1 MRTLTEED
9 IRARAYKLW
18 KAAGE
23 HNTKMD
29 AFWYQAEKEL
39 LGDRAS
45 ENSAPNVARRRAI
58 RRRRKTV
65 PMVAH

>member
-18 KAAGE
+18 RAAGE
-23 HNTKMD
+23 HNTKME

-39 LGDRAS
+39 LADRAR
-45 ENSAPNVARRRAI
+45 ETAPTVARRRAI
-58 RRRRKTV
+58 RRRRDIV
-65 PMVAH
+65 PMDVH

>member
-9 IRARAYKLW
+9 IRTRAYKLW
-18 KAAGE
+18 KAAGGS
-23 HNTKMD
+23 TKSD
-29 AFWYQAEKEL
+29 ALWYQAEKEL

-58 RRRRKTV
+58 RRRRKTI

>member
-18 KAAGE
+18 KATGE

-29 AFWYQAEKEL
+29 AFWYLAEKEL
-39 LGDRAS
+39 LADRAS
-45 ENSAPNVARRRAI
+45 ANSAPNVARRRAI
-58 RRRRKTV
+58 RRRKIV